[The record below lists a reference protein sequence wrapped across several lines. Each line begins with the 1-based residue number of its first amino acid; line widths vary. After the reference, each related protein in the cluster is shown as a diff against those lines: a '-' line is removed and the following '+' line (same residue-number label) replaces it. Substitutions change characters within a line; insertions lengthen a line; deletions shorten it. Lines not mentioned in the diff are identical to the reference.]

1 MLPVADLPLGGV
13 ELDYSIAGPFLQS
26 HITIVKRIEC
36 VTGEFRKRLW
46 EGRTRVRSVVRLLD
60 ERVAYAQGFT

>member
-36 VTGEFRKRLW
+36 VTGEFRKRL
-46 EGRTRVRSVVRLLD
+46 LD